1 MKKAWYEDSTL
12 SMPPEGSL
20 LVEARG
26 EGGWEFAFPRLT
38 MTICEYFHDAIDA
51 WETGDVTFTEQ
62 RYRQLLTDYP
72 EFIDAYHHLAILLEE
87 SGDEDE
93 AYDLWQHAVKIG
105 EQHLPDPVREGKGML
120 PWPMIDNRPFL
131 RACPPRMTGWL
142 SRPAASARRSQVRR
156 TSIASRTSLAN

>member
-62 RYRQLLTDYP
+62 RYRQLLTGRSCSRSP
-72 EFIDAYHHLAILLEE
+72 GTRTKPTT
-87 SGDEDE
+87 SGST
-93 AYDLWQHAVKIG
+93 
-105 EQHLPDPVREGKGML
+105 P
-120 PWPMIDNRPFL
+120 
-131 RACPPRMTGWL
+131 
-142 SRPAASARRSQVRR
+142 
-156 TSIASRTSLAN
+156 